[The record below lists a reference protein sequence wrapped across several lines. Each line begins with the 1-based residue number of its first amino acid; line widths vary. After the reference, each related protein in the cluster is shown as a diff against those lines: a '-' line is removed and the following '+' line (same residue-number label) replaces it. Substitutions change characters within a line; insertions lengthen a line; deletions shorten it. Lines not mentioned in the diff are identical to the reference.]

1 MGMCG
6 ACCQPRRYQLIG
18 TFTYGVC
25 VYVCVCVYTCVCVCV
40 WVWVLVWVAQ
50 IRPCVLRWDRF
61 GNAELALRSF
71 FTHISACPPGRA
83 RAGKQPT
90 PAPALLP
97 AGAHTPA
104 PQPPRPMQ
112 SMKDPPKPLA
122 VPQLA
127 VTPRSDGMPTDG
139 SVVATPPVPN
149 PVHVQAPD
157 VVGLSAMAAA
167 AVAVA
172 HNPVPVHASAIAGRP
187 VIASAAAAAAA
198 AAASAASAADIAP
211 APMVG
216 VSRSGDGGVQGAT
229 RQAARHGTA
238 LPTPGEAQSPPETTV
253 GDGALQHPLSQA
265 AGLTRATPS
274 QSTTSGSPPS
284 GGGAGNGSTSAAGRA
299 AAVASAA
306 AASACDNPGPPVRV
320 PVTPAQRL
328 VPTVPTPASVAR
340 GLATSQER
348 RRRLRVVGLARR
360 CATTADVAPS
370 PSAAVATQA
379 AAAVGRTPTAS
390 TPSIYS
396 RAPRTAVR
404 AAAAASASP
413 VEVARARLNGVSPG
427 WVDVPPRDGVVA
439 ESAFVCRGCGALL
452 GPPRQPK
459 AAQAV
464 GAGPA
469 AESLMSMAVPA
480 CDATKPAEERVS
492 MWVRRTHVAA
502 TPASVPV
509 TCVGGKLAPAMNS
522 HAVAQGGGTHTAWP
536 VRVDR
541 SRGSDRTAGAS
552 GAPTAAAE
560 DDDGGVARQ
569 LPCSVWC
576 PLDALAVALYACRRC
591 SAGAVDGSPPLR
603 RSPQSSTRMASCVAM
618 RVLAAADTDMVGCVA
633 FVPGTT
639 ARLVRPLPTTA

>member
-1 MGMCG
+1 M
-6 ACCQPRRYQLIG
+6 
-18 TFTYGVC
+18 
-25 VYVCVCVYTCVCVCV
+25 
-40 WVWVLVWVAQ
+40 
-50 IRPCVLRWDRF
+50 
-61 GNAELALRSF
+61 
-71 FTHISACPPGRA
+71 
-83 RAGKQPT
+83 
-90 PAPALLP
+90 
-97 AGAHTPA
+97 
-104 PQPPRPMQ
+104 
-112 SMKDPPKPLA
+112 
-122 VPQLA
+122 
-127 VTPRSDGMPTDG
+127 
-139 SVVATPPVPN
+139 
-149 PVHVQAPD
+149 
-157 VVGLSAMAAA
+157 
-167 AVAVA
+167 
-172 HNPVPVHASAIAGRP
+172 
-187 VIASAAAAAAA
+187 
-198 AAASAASAADIAP
+198 
-211 APMVG
+211 
-216 VSRSGDGGVQGAT
+216 
-229 RQAARHGTA
+229 
-238 LPTPGEAQSPPETTV
+238 
-253 GDGALQHPLSQA
+253 
-265 AGLTRATPS
+265 TRATPS

-284 GGGAGNGSTSAAGRA
+284 GGSAHGSTSAAGRA

-306 AASACDNPGPPVRV
+306 AASACDKPEPPVRV
-320 PVTPAQRL
+320 PVTPTQRL

-404 AAAAASASP
+404 GAAAAAASASP

-452 GPPRQPK
+452 GPPRQPT

-509 TCVGGKLAPAMNS
+509 TCAGGKLAPAMNS

-536 VRVDR
+536 VPVDR
-541 SRGSDRTAGAS
+541 SRGFDRNAGAS
-552 GAPTAAAE
+552 GAPTAAAG

-591 SAGAVDGSPPLR
+591 SGGAVDGSPPLR
-603 RSPQSSTRMASCVAM
+603 RSPQCSTRMASCVAM
-618 RVLAAADTDMVGCVA
+618 RVLAAADTDIVGCVA